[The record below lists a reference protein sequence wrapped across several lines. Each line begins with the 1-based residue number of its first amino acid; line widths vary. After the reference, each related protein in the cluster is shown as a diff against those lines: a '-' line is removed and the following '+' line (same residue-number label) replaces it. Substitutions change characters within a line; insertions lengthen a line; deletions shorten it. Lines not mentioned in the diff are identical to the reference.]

1 MTRAAVLLALLLA
14 MPSAAAAQ
22 APPDCAPD
30 KVANVTLRIQE
41 RGQEATPVATHEID
55 VSADILASDPT
66 QIVITPQDGVDVL
79 KRGSK
84 GSIVVL
90 FAPST
95 PNLSLTVSWRQSAD
109 ESNPE
114 ETARCSASRTLTV
127 PVLAANPARGVK
139 QPNPGPDTGNYTF
152 AIAPALKRPNLSPI
166 EISIRST
173 SQVRFPRANERLRTW
188 VLPMREAEQLRYRT
202 RLPNYA
208 YATFPQLCASWWL
221 TCGPVNSHLGQLNVN
236 NGGRPDLDGSNAILR
251 PLAFSQPARWAVR
264 YGFTVSAF
272 PGAAKN
278 RPFGYDVQARQAGR
292 LLARVRKAGRC
303 VDIRRSSGIFHSC
316 TIARSSTLLR

>member
-1 MTRAAVLLALLLA
+1 MTRAAVFLALFLA
-14 MPSAAAAQ
+14 LPSTAAAQ
-22 APPDCAPD
+22 APPDCASD
-30 KVANVTLRIQE
+30 KVANVTLRTQE
-41 RGQEATPVATHEID
+41 RGQEATPVATHEIN

-79 KRGSK
+79 GRGGK

-114 ETARCSASRTLTV
+114 ETARCSASRILTV
-127 PVLAANPARGVK
+127 PVLAATPARGVT
-139 QPNPGPDTGNYTF
+139 QPNPGPDIGDYTF
-152 AIAPALKRPNLSPI
+152 AIAPAFKRPNLSPI

-173 SQVRFPRANERLRTW
+173 SQVRFPRANERLRKW
-188 VLPMREAEQLRYRT
+188 VLPMRDAEQLRYRT
-202 RLPNYA
+202 HLPNYA
-208 YATFPQLCASWWL
+208 YATFPQLCRFWWM
-221 TCGPVNSHLGQLNVN
+221 TCGPVNSHLSLLQVK
-236 NGGRPDLDGSNAILR
+236 NGGRPDLDGRNSILG
-251 PLAFSQPARWAVR
+251 PLAFSQPARWAAR
-264 YGFTVSAF
+264 YGFTVSTF

-278 RPFGYDVQARQAGR
+278 RPFGYDVQVRQAGR

-303 VDIRRSSGIFHSC
+303 RDIRRNGGSFHSC
-316 TIARSSTLLR
+316 AIARSSILLR